1 MGARKW
7 PAVEG
12 LISINGA
19 VRAGEA
25 VSLPGSGAPVLK
37 RSEAQQSEPV
47 RMGFAGHQLPWAF
60 ANALG
65 KLTAH
70 VAPMVKEESQQIQ
83 VWIAQVAAQ
92 REVVAQPRVEV
103 LHQRTAAW
111 GPRHG
116 FGVPPR
122 GSAGGGPRHG
132 LAPPLKARM
141 ELPPHPRPRPVPP
154 PPIRGRG
161 DG

>member
-60 ANALG
+60 AGAFG
-65 KLTAH
+65 HPAAHEATMVQEKL
-70 VAPMVKEESQQIQ
+70 Q
-83 VWIAQVAAQ
+83 
-92 REVVAQPRVEV
+92 
-103 LHQRTAAW
+103 
-111 GPRHG
+111 
-116 FGVPPR
+116 
-122 GSAGGGPRHG
+122 
-132 LAPPLKARM
+132 
-141 ELPPHPRPRPVPP
+141 
-154 PPIRGRG
+154 
-161 DG
+161 